1 MSESTGQ
8 EVGTQTEDTAIVAD
22 QAASETAGAQ
32 VDIAK
37 PEATEATD
45 HAKEDKPKPR
55 PWFEK
60 VIAENAFTA
69 REATRRAEQAES
81 ELARYRQSQAPAQQ
95 TETQPPAG
103 YVPASEVDK
112 RAAERIAEERF
123 VNSCNATAEAGQA
136 KYPDFQTAVSNFGLL
151 GGVKPEFLQAITALG
166 TDDGAKVFYELG
178 SNPDDAARVMSLPPV
193 QMAMEVARRASAP
206 VKQAPVSK
214 VPAPIEPITTNSV
227 RAGPPDAAKSPEA
240 YRKWFAEEYRK
251 SRA

>member
-1 MSESTGQ
+1 MSETL
-8 EVGTQTEDTAIVAD
+8 ENVTQDAAEHADIAPQPATDTAPATGTEQTSTEVKEPDPPAPKQTPWFQKRIDELTREKYEARRQADDFAD
-22 QAASETAGAQ
+22 QLRKIQQPAATS
-32 VDIAK
+32 
-37 PEATEATD
+37 
-45 HAKEDKPKPR
+45 
-55 PWFEK
+55 
-60 VIAENAFTA
+60 
-69 REATRRAEQAES
+69 
-81 ELARYRQSQAPAQQ
+81 QQ

-251 SRA
+251 SRS